1 MNHEVLDP
9 IQTLARL
16 VEGSSLA
23 RFGDS
28 ELRLCL
34 GMSVRLQPA
43 SDELQEQLVLLLRRE
58 EPGLLVGL
66 PYFPPGDLLGRSE
79 AQIERWTRFRGWLK
93 GLASPD
99 LVYGSSFVSRP
110 DHLRFETFDGFYG
123 LWETLFRG
131 RNIVLVEKAN
141 DNYSVWNRTTL
152 NKIAGGLAGRVE
164 VPEEDAFNDHDRI
177 LSSCL
182 DFEQGSLFLISAGA
196 CATVLSADLSRAGHQ
211 AVDVGQL
218 GRLWRRLDGKLAT
231 AESEASSERNKGSA
245 KKRGNSRV
253 KSFLRRI
260 SG

>member
-1 MNHEVLDP
+1 MKHTILDP
-9 IQTLARL
+9 LRTLDL
-16 VEGSSLA
+16 IVEGKSLA

-34 GMSVRLQPA
+34 GMPVRLQPA
-43 SDELQEQLVLLLRRE
+43 SDDLQEKLVRLLRSR

-66 PYFPPGDLLGRSE
+66 PYFSSADLMGRSND
-79 AQIERWTRFRGWLK
+79 QIERWTRFRGWLK

-110 DHLRFETFDGFYG
+110 DHLRFETFDGFYR

-131 RNIVLVEKAN
+131 RDVVLVEKEN

-152 NKIAGGLAGRVE
+152 NEIAGGLAGRVE
-164 VPEEDAFNDHDRI
+164 VPEVDAFGEYARI
-177 LSSCL
+177 LRSCL
-182 DFEQGSLFLISAGA
+182 EFNQGSLFLISAGP

-231 AESEASSERNKGSA
+231 AE
-245 KKRGNSRV
+245 
-253 KSFLRRI
+253 
-260 SG
+260 